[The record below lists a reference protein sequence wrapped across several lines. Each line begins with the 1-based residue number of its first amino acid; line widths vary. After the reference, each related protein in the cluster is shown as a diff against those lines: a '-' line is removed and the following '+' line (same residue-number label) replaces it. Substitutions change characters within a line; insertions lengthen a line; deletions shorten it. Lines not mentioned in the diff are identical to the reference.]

1 MVDILDDMMADAENL
16 LVAVVAVMAVWFVVW
31 TWIRT
36 RSIVPVL
43 GSLVVG
49 AVVLW
54 GVYNMDY
61 LQNRVDD
68 DVTTYEGDGGPQIDQ
83 RGSREGG

>member
-1 MVDILDDMMADAENL
+1 MVEILDNMMKDAERL

-43 GSLVVG
+43 GSLVVS
-49 AVVLW
+49 AIVLW
-54 GVYNMDY
+54 GVYNMSDLRGY
-61 LQNRVDD
+61 VED
-68 DVTTYEGDGGPQIDQ
+68 DVNDYSTNDAPQIDET
-83 RGSREGG
+83 RGSR

>member
-1 MVDILDDMMADAENL
+1 VVDILDDMLSDAENL

-43 GSLVVG
+43 GSLIVG

-54 GVYNMDY
+54 GVYRMDY
-61 LQNRVDD
+61 LRGRVND
-68 DVTTYEGDGGPQIDQ
+68 DVTNYEGGGGPQVEQ
-83 RGSREGG
+83 RGNR